1 MSNAEFIRLAKEKFP
16 KKVDFTRVQKALDFA
31 TEKHTGQKRLSG
43 EDYISHPVAVA
54 NLLMEWDMDIDSV
67 IAGLLHDVAE
77 DTDVDLSEIADK
89 FGKNVALL
97 VDGVT
102 KVSAARAGRSDIT
115 TYLPNTKDNL
125 TKLLVA
131 TGSDVRVIIIK
142 LADRLHNLRTLE
154 HQTPERQLKKARE
167 SLEVFGPLADRLN
180 MGRVRVEIED
190 ISFHYLAPKRY
201 NKLRNEI
208 DQRLGASKKKLDKVR
223 SEVSAELEKEKL
235 KFEMDGR
242 VKSVYSL
249 HKKLNKK
256 QSLDEVYDLIALR
269 IIVEDVPTC
278 YLVLGLL
285 HQLYTPLIG
294 RIKDYIARPKS
305 NGYQAL
311 HTTVETHQGQIV
323 EFQIRTHEMHEY
335 AERGLAA
342 SFHYNEHKLTEV
354 YQTGGLAPLP
364 DNLMWIRDLQQAA
377 ARLKAGEQVNYD
389 ALKINLF
396 SDRIFVY
403 TPRGDIF
410 DLPAGAFPLDFA
422 YQVHSELA
430 ARASGFRI
438 NGNIAKFDTEL
449 ASGDVV
455 EVLTRR
461 NILPNLGWLR
471 KITTPHAR
479 SKLRSQ
485 LRRENIEVATTKSPS
500 QPKKMPWSRSRIK
513 PNNSKIKTNTKKS

>member
-1 MSNAEFIRLAKEKFP
+1 MRNAEFGRLSKEKF
-16 KKVDFTRVQKALDFA
+16 KKKSDLSRLQAALEFA
-31 TEKHTGQKRLSG
+31 TEKHAGQKRLSG
-43 EDYISHPVAVA
+43 EDYISHPIAVA
-54 NLLMEWDMDIDSV
+54 NILMEWDMDIDTV
-67 IAGLLHDVAE
+67 VAGLLHDVAE
-77 DTDVDLSEIADK
+77 DTDVDLSEIADR
-89 FGKNVALL
+89 FGKDIALL

-115 TYLPNTKDNL
+115 TYLPATKDNL

-154 HQTPERQLKKARE
+154 YQTPERQLKKARE

-223 SEVSAELEKEKL
+223 SEVKAELNKEKL
-235 KFEMDGR
+235 RFEMDGR
-242 VKSVYSL
+242 IKSVYSL
-249 HKKLNKK
+249 HKKLRKR
-256 QSLDEVYDLIALR
+256 QTLDDVYDLIALR
-269 IIVEDVPTC
+269 IIVDDIPTC

-285 HQLYTPLIG
+285 HQLYTPLVG
-294 RIKDYIARPKS
+294 RIKDYIARPKP

-323 EFQIRTHEMHEY
+323 EFQIRTRDMHEY

-342 SFHYNEHKLTEV
+342 SFHYNESKLTEV
-354 YQTGGLAPLP
+354 YQKGGLAPLP
-364 DNLMWIRDLQQAA
+364 ADLMWIRDLQEAA
-377 ARLKAGEQVNYD
+377 ARLSAGEKVDFD

-396 SDRIFVY
+396 GDRIFVY

-410 DLPAGAFPLDFA
+410 DLPSGALPLDFA

-430 ARASGFRI
+430 AKASGFRI
-438 NGNIAKFDTEL
+438 NGKIAKFDTEL
-449 ASGDVV
+449 KSGDVI

-479 SKLRSQ
+479 NKLRSQ
-485 LRRENIEVATTKSPS
+485 LRRENIDVAVKPAAP
-500 QPKKMPWSRSRIK
+500 QAKKMPWQRSRVK
-513 PNNSKIKTNTKKS
+513 PKPTNKADTKKN